1 MNTDLNIQDEEVN
14 IYDLDTN
21 FLNLDNYK
29 YEKSKELTLLNLVTQ
44 LENLG
49 SEKEKDE
56 FIKNYGNLKEQIEI
70 TDLILSDSAEATE
83 IFKKYEKMNINE
95 LFNLLEK
102 NNEFIINPKNLTSWR
117 FKHLLIIS
125 KVLEQKLD
133 KSTLD
138 INEVK

>member
-1 MNTDLNIQDEEVN
+1 MDKDLNTIDEEVDISN
-14 IYDLDTN
+14 LDAN
-21 FLNLDNYK
+21 FLNLEITQ
-29 YEKSKELTLLNLVTQ
+29 YEKSKELTVLNLVSQ

-49 SEKEKDE
+49 LEKEKDE

-70 TDLILSDSAEATE
+70 TDLILSDSVESIK

-95 LFNLLEK
+95 LFDLLEK

-133 KSTLD
+133 KNTFDVIES
-138 INEVK
+138 K